1 VINITIQFETLA
13 EASAALERMNGSTAA
28 KAEAVAVIEKAAKA
42 PKPAPAPAPTPT
54 ASETVTAPAP
64 AAVEPEPAAASPSE
78 AITYDQVAT
87 SVLAYIKTHGKPA
100 AIEIFGTFGLKSLT
114 AATPDQFPAIKAAFE
129 AVAA

>member
-78 AITYDQVAT
+78 ITYDQVAT

-129 AVAA
+129 GVSA